1 MWSFTVWC
9 CCFWYRIFVTLLQTR
24 AQSFLGFFWPVSRV
38 TSGKTKSQNTLG
50 MRLATGF
57 LGCAIELEF
66 VDIKNSYSYNDKTD
80 LSVERLLSSSG
91 KGRGSTTAFL
101 LLLLLF
107 VFFFQ
112 LISPILSP
120 YIYCLLLSLPCR
132 HCDGVYFSLLCTD
145 VCSCSCCIFSRFRVW
160 RMFQQ
165 SLFEWRYMHWWN

>member
-24 AQSFLGFFWPVSRV
+24 AQSFLFFFWTVSRA

-66 VDIKNSYSYNDKTD
+66 VDIKNSHSYNDKTD
-80 LSVERLLSSSG
+80 LRVERLLSSSG
-91 KGRGSTTAFL
+91 KGRGSTTVFFCCCSCL
-101 LLLLLF
+101 

-120 YIYCLLLSLPCR
+120 YILSTSFIAMSSLWWRVFLTPMHRCLLMFML
-132 HCDGVYFSLLCTD
+132 Y
-145 VCSCSCCIFSRFRVW
+145 IFTI
-160 RMFQQ
+160 
-165 SLFEWRYMHWWN
+165 

>member
-1 MWSFTVWC
+1 MGTSDVIV
-9 CCFWYRIFVTLLQTR
+9 YGVMLLLLVSNICNS
-24 AQSFLGFFWPVSRV
+24 ASNSCPKFSVFFFWPVSRA

-91 KGRGSTTAFL
+91 KGRGSTTVFFCCCSCL
-101 LLLLLF
+101 

-120 YIYCLLLSLPCR
+120 YILSTS
-132 HCDGVYFSLLCTD
+132 FIAMSSL
-145 VCSCSCCIFSRFRVW
+145 
-160 RMFQQ
+160 
-165 SLFEWRYMHWWN
+165 